1 MGNELASFDEWNEN
15 RSLPWNLLSFP
26 KHDSVRRECRD
37 LNLIYESEDAM
48 RVEEHNPAHFQWM
61 MVDNSDQSVFAF
73 ERQVGE
79 SDLLFVYNMTP
90 NYYENYDVGCAN
102 KGLYEEIF
110 NSDKDIYGGWNQ
122 YNGLPAESYE
132 GGPENRPYHVTIKL
146 GSYAACILKRKVAH
160 LEREVTPVVEAPKAE
175 EKPAPAKKTVKAK
188 KSPKKKK

>member
-1 MGNELASFDEWNEN
+1 
-15 RSLPWNLLSFP
+15 
-26 KHDSVRRECRD
+26 
-37 LNLIYESEDAM
+37 M

-90 NYYENYDVGCAN
+90 NYYESYDVGCAN

-122 YNGLPAESYE
+122 YNGLPSESYE
-132 GGPENRPYHVTIKL
+132 GGPENRPYHVSIKL
-146 GSYAACILKRKVAH
+146 GSYAACIFKRKVAH
-160 LEREVTPVVEAPKAE
+160 LEREVPPAPVKEE
-175 EKPAPAKKTVKAK
+175 EKKAPAEKVVKAK
-188 KSPKKKK
+188 KSAKKKK